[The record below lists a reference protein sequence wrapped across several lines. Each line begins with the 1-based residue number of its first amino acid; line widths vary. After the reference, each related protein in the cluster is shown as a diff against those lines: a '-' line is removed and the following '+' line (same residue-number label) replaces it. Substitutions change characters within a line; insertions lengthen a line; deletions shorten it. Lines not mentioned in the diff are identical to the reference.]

1 MYGVRVWWGFWS
13 IARVTWQIIDRIRRS
28 GANDMITQSW
38 TISLFAFGVGHLGL
52 WFEPAG
58 YVLRYAR

>member
-1 MYGVRVWWGFWS
+1 
-13 IARVTWQIIDRIRRS
+13 
-28 GANDMITQSW
+28 MITQSW